1 MTGLIVEGGA
11 SRTYY
16 AVGVMDAMMEA
27 GIPVDY
33 LGGAS
38 AGISNAMNYASG
50 QVGRGIKIGMTY
62 VPKKEYSGF
71 RHMLNPRNRSL
82 YNIDYVFRKIPDEL
96 VPYDYDKFSEYK
108 GYAEAAVTNMETG
121 EAEYIKIQN
130 SRNGWNVLVASC
142 SLPIMFPAAVIDG
155 TKYMDGGIADSVP
168 FKRAMDVGCDKIIVI
183 LSRERSYVKKRGKGE
198 ELSSRIFRKYPQFSR
213 ALRDRSLMYNS
224 QRKELFELEKSGKA
238 FVIAPND
245 TKNWKRTENNGD
257 KIKEMYDEGYTAGQK
272 LIPSIKKYLGIEV
285 CNE

>member
-121 EAEYIKIQN
+121 TAEYIKIQN
-130 SRNGWNVLVASC
+130 PRNGWNVLVASC
-142 SLPIMFPAAVIDG
+142 SLPIMFPAVVING

-183 LSRERSYVKKRGKGE
+183 LSRERSYVKKSGKGE
-198 ELSSRIFRKYPQFSR
+198 EFSSRIFRKYPQFSR

-224 QRKELFELEKSGKA
+224 QRKELFELEKTGKA

-245 TKNWKRTENNGD
+245 TKSWKRTENNGD

-285 CNE
+285 